1 MPSDGSEPLPGE
13 TVRTGTL
20 RVALPADRALDL
32 FTAEGEIAWAPGWK
46 PRYVTPPDGRPVPGG
61 IWLTGEGA
69 DEVLWRVE
77 RFDRA
82 AREAEYLRIS
92 PGNRVVIVQVR
103 CVADPDDA
111 SQTVAA
117 VTYRVV
123 PLSDAGREWL
133 AAFTEE
139 TYAGMMREWERLIAE
154 SLSRRA

>member
-1 MPSDGSEPLPGE
+1 MSNDTLPGE
-13 TVRTGTL
+13 VVRTGTV
-20 RVALPADRALDL
+20 RVALPADQALDL

-46 PRYVTPPDGRPVPGG
+46 PRYVTPPDGRPVAGG
-61 IWLTGEGA
+61 LWLTGEGS
-69 DEVLWRVE
+69 DEVLWRVQ

-92 PGNRVVIVQVR
+92 AGNRVVTVHVR

-133 AAFTEE
+133 SAFTEE
-139 TYAGMMREWERLIAE
+139 TYAGMMREWERLIAQ
-154 SLSRRA
+154 SLRPNA

>member
-1 MPSDGSEPLPGE
+1 MSSDPHAPLPNE
-13 TVRTGTL
+13 TVRTGTV
-20 RVALPADRALDL
+20 RVALPADQALDL

-82 AREAEYLRIS
+82 LREAEYLRIS

-111 SQTVAA
+111 GQTLAA

-123 PLSDAGREWL
+123 PLSDAGRGWL

-139 TYAGMMREWERLIAE
+139 TYAGMMREWERLIAD
-154 SLSRRA
+154 SLSRPA